1 MDYNL
6 INTNIFRGGDMN
18 DETLKRQLSVDKIKL
33 IEKYSLTCSDDLR
46 WEFKHDKYH
55 SVKYFSHKFAQ
66 KESVLA
72 LLFYINRLCYAKIKY
87 FENNIDKYEPHKYV
101 FLKGFC
107 KCELYDMQFLK
118 HKPSNSMIDI
128 RSLKDIK
135 NIDEFREFCAVLES
149 LE

>member
-1 MDYNL
+1 
-6 INTNIFRGGDMN
+6 MN
-18 DETLKRQLSVDKIKL
+18 DERLKSQLSLEKRKL
-33 IEKYSLTCSDDLR
+33 IDKYSLTCSDDLI

-55 SVKYFSHKFAQ
+55 TVKYFSHRFAQ

-87 FENNIDKYEPHKYV
+87 FEENIEKYEPYKYV

-107 KCELYDMQFLK
+107 KCELYDMEFLK
-118 HKPSNSMIDI
+118 HKSSNKMIDI
-128 RSLKDIK
+128 RSLREIK
-135 NIDEFREFCAVLES
+135 SIEEFREFCKVLES

>member
-1 MDYNL
+1 
-6 INTNIFRGGDMN
+6 MN
-18 DETLKRQLSVDKIKL
+18 DEKLKSQLSLEKRKL
-33 IEKYSLTCSDDLR
+33 IDKYSLTCSDDLI

-55 SVKYFSHKFAQ
+55 TVKYFSHRFAQ

-87 FENNIDKYEPHKYV
+87 FEENIEKYEPYKYV

-107 KCELYDMQFLK
+107 KCELYDMEFLK
-118 HKPSNSMIDI
+118 HKSSNKMIDI
-128 RSLKDIK
+128 RSLREIK
-135 NIDEFREFCAVLES
+135 SIEEFREFCKVLES